1 MRPLTPPWA
10 SRCRPG
16 FVADCLVCEEHAGGL
31 LALQA
36 ARDWG
41 VAPHILLGGTGP
53 WTDADRIAVMGLAL
67 YERELCKEC
76 GRHTSIC
83 RNPKFSGWFEV
94 EQETCFAKAAVD
106 RVTGGKNFRPE
117 PGRVMYPVL
126 EDLRDDPAFVP
137 DDV

>member
-1 MRPLTPPWA
+1 M
-10 SRCRPG
+10 
-16 FVADCLVCEEHAGGL
+16 

-83 RNPKFSGWFEV
+83 RNPKL
-94 EQETCFAKAAVD
+94 EQETCYAKAAVD